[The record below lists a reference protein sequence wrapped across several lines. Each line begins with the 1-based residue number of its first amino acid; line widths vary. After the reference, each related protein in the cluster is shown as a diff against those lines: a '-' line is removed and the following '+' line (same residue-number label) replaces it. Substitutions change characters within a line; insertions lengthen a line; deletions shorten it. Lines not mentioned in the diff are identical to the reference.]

1 MLWYKVMIWHIKHME
16 DNRNIAYGIVNVTM
30 TNSMIIRVISWN
42 SEVAGLRDAFHGN
55 GANDWLT

>member
-1 MLWYKVMIWHIKHME
+1 MIWHIKHME